1 MAPKGLIW
9 EMPVSDEPCV
19 YLTFDDGPHPVAT
32 PLVLRQLAE
41 QDAKATFFCIGKNV
55 AAEPEIFSQIQAAG
69 HSVGNHTFNH
79 LNGWKAGQEAY
90 LEDIRKADTLIPGH
104 LFRPPYGRL
113 TRTEA
118 KALQQEENPRSLY
131 MWTVLS
137 GDFDTKI
144 SPQKCLSNVLDNI
157 HPGAIIVFHDSAKAL
172 DRLRYALPFVIDYCL
187 QQGWKMR
194 RLPQ

>member
-1 MAPKGLIW
+1 MAPQGLIW
-9 EMPVSDEPCV
+9 EMPVSDEPCI
-19 YLTFDDGPHPVAT
+19 YLTFDDGPHPAAT

-55 AAEPEIFSQIQAAG
+55 AAEPRIFSQILAAG

-90 LEDIRKADTLIPGH
+90 LEDIRKADALIPGR

-113 TRTEA
+113 TRSEA
-118 KALQQEENPRSLY
+118 KSLRQEENPRSVY

-157 HPGAIIVFHDSAKAL
+157 RPGAIIVFHDSAKAL
-172 DRLRYALPFVIDYCL
+172 DRLRYSLPFVIDYCL
-187 QQGWKMR
+187 QQGWKLR
-194 RLPQ
+194 ALP